1 MNADMDI
8 DMDLD
13 IGLAED
19 DLAIPEI
26 EVIPDTEL
34 SVSSDPESQHAIKAD
49 ILIVRCA

>member
-1 MNADMDI
+1 MAADMDI

-26 EVIPDTEL
+26 DL
-34 SVSSDPESQHAIKAD
+34 SVSPDPEA
-49 ILIVRCA
+49 